1 MRYIPSVIAKES
13 MLLESESNEANCL
26 HHGCL
31 PVKKNRTIYVLTTM
45 YVVTCLSAFT

>member
-1 MRYIPSVIAKES
+1 MRYILSVIAKES

-26 HHGCL
+26 
-31 PVKKNRTIYVLTTM
+31 PAKKNRTIYVLTTI